1 MINNIIAFIIVLGVL
16 VFFHEFGH
24 FLFAKLFGV
33 GVEKFSLGFGPRLFG
48 KKYKQ
53 TDYRISAIPL
63 GGYVKMI
70 GEDPEDDIDK
80 ADISLSFTHKPLW
93 QRTII
98 VAAGPI
104 FNFLLAVIIFSAI
117 FYTFGLAVPKA
128 SVGEVTQSGAAR
140 QGGIKK
146 NDLIVAINNKK
157 ISTWSDMAE
166 NIRASKGKTL
176 KISVSRNGEI
186 LNFNIIPQK
195 KEIKNIFGEK
205 KKEYII
211 GIIAGNDFF
220 KKNLNPIQ
228 ALQYGTRRSFE
239 VVTLIGT
246 SIAKMVSGKVS
257 AKEMEIGGPIM
268 IAQMA
273 GEQAKQG
280 IVSLLLFTA
289 LLSINLAVLNL
300 LPIPVLDG
308 GHLFIFLIEAI
319 IRRPVNINIKRR
331 AQQIGFSLLM
341 ALTVYVFYSDIV
353 KLFK

>member
-1 MINNIIAFIIVLGVL
+1 MINNIVAFIVVLGIL

-48 KKYKQ
+48 KQYKQ
-53 TDYRISAIPL
+53 TDYRVSAIPL
-63 GGYVKMI
+63 GGYVKMV
-70 GEDPEDDIDK
+70 GEDPEDDIDA
-80 ADISLSFTHKPLW
+80 ADIPLSFTHKPLW
-93 QRTII
+93 QRTLI
-98 VAAGPI
+98 VAAGPV

-117 FYTFGLAVPKA
+117 FYTFGLAVTKA
-128 SVGEVTQSGAAR
+128 SVGEVTETGPAQKA
-140 QGGIKK
+140 GIKQ
-146 NDLIVAINNKK
+146 NDLIVAVGDKK
-157 ISTWSDMAE
+157 ILTWNDMAE
-166 NIRASKGKTL
+166 NIRASKGKSL

-186 LNFNIIPQK
+186 LNFDIIPEK
-195 KEIKNIFGEK
+195 REIENIFGEK
-205 KKEYII
+205 KKEYVI
-211 GIIAGNDFF
+211 GIIAGNDFL
-220 KKNLNPIQ
+220 KKDLNPIE

-239 VVTLIGT
+239 VVNLIGT
-246 SIAKMVSGKVS
+246 SIVKMVSGRLS

-273 GEQAKQG
+273 GEQAKKG
-280 IVSLLLFTA
+280 IVSLLFFTA

-308 GHLFIFLIEAI
+308 GHLFMFLIEAV

-341 ALTVYVFYSDIV
+341 ALMVYVVYSDIV

>member
-1 MINNIIAFIIVLGVL
+1 MINNIAAFIVVLGIL

-70 GEDPEDDIDK
+70 GEDPEADVAPEDIP
-80 ADISLSFTHKPLW
+80 LSFTHKPLW
-93 QRTII
+93 QKTFI
-98 VAAGPI
+98 VAAGPA
-104 FNFLLAVIIFSAI
+104 FNFLLAVIIFSGI
-117 FYTFGLAVPKA
+117 FYSFGLAIPKA
-128 SVGEVTQSGAAR
+128 SVGEVVEAGPAQKA
-140 QGGIKK
+140 GIKK
-146 NDLIVAINNKK
+146 NDLIVAINNNK
-157 ISTWSDMAE
+157 IVTWNDMAE
-166 NIRASKGKTL
+166 NIHASNGETL
-176 KISVSRNGEI
+176 KVSVSRNGET
-186 LNFNIIPQK
+186 LNFDIIPEK
-195 KEIKNIFGEK
+195 REIKDIFGDAK
-205 KKEYII
+205 KKYVI
-211 GIIAGNDFF
+211 GIIAGDDFL
-220 KKNLNPIQ
+220 KKDLNPIQ
-228 ALQYGTRRSFE
+228 ALQHGTRRSFE
-239 VVTLIGT
+239 VVSLIGT
-246 SIAKMVSGKVS
+246 SIVKMVSGRLS

-273 GEQAKQG
+273 GEQAKKG
-280 IVSLLLFTA
+280 IVSLLFFTA

-308 GHLFIFLIEAI
+308 GHLLIFLIEAI

-341 ALTVYVFYSDIV
+341 ALTVYLFYSDIA